1 MKTFL
6 PGAGFLRGNLSTC
19 LASLFTRKIEHEA
32 AAEQIERKWVD
43 REIRQIREREHCF
56 YFRVFGVFRG

>member
-1 MKTFL
+1 
-6 PGAGFLRGNLSTC
+6 
-19 LASLFTRKIEHEA
+19 LFTRKIEHEA